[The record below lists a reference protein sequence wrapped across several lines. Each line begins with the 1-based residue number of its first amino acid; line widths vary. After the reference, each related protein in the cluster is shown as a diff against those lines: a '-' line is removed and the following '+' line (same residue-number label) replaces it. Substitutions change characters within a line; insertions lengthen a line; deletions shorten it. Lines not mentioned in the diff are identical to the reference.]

1 MNLGI
6 QTRLYQTLISND
18 LFWQGVWQIQSL
30 KVFCI
35 YKQWKDF
42 RKADL
47 KTTYSKSHKNEVFK
61 YNLVTSSYQSSQRD
75 LFQLFILFRWSD
87 REILRNWISNLATK
101 ISSTNKKTRK
111 STDVKKKQHMKKYFL
126 LPVNRPTSAL
136 CCNLLRLILNG
147 VSSICFRI
155 YLLFTCHTLKDTILT
170 LIISLN
176 HVTVFPS

>member
-35 YKQWKDF
+35 YRQWKDF

-61 YNLVTSSYQSSQRD
+61 YNLVTSSYQSSQWD

-87 REILRNWISNLATK
+87 REILRNWISNQIK

-111 STDVKKKQHMKKYFL
+111 STDVKKKQHIKKYFL

-136 CCNLLRLILNG
+136 WCNLLR
-147 VSSICFRI
+147 
-155 YLLFTCHTLKDTILT
+155 
-170 LIISLN
+170 
-176 HVTVFPS
+176 

>member
-1 MNLGI
+1 MHRNESRYTNKTLPD
-6 QTRLYQTLISND
+6 LISND

-87 REILRNWISNLATK
+87 REILRNRISNLATK

-126 LPVNRPTSAL
+126 LPVNRLTSAL
-136 CCNLLRLILNG
+136 CCNLLR
-147 VSSICFRI
+147 
-155 YLLFTCHTLKDTILT
+155 
-170 LIISLN
+170 
-176 HVTVFPS
+176 

>member
-35 YKQWKDF
+35 YRQWKDF

-61 YNLVTSSYQSSQRD
+61 YNLITSSYQSSQRD

-87 REILRNWISNLATK
+87 IEILRNWISNLATK
-101 ISSTNKKTRK
+101 ISSTNKKN
-111 STDVKKKQHMKKYFL
+111 KKINRREKETTYKKIFFISSDQANKC
-126 LPVNRPTSAL
+126 PVL
-136 CCNLLRLILNG
+136 
-147 VSSICFRI
+147 
-155 YLLFTCHTLKDTILT
+155 
-170 LIISLN
+170 
-176 HVTVFPS
+176 